1 MEGRCQFKRKVGLP
15 FSFAEVQSDSQSIEE
30 DEFGDE
36 GGEDEQEEIK
46 EIKDIDLSEFDRS
59 PIDVKWESQD
69 GTKFA
74 VLYNRMIDVFDLKD
88 GQNDD

>member
-1 MEGRCQFKRKVGLP
+1 MNKK
-15 FSFAEVQSDSQSIEE
+15 
-30 DEFGDE
+30 
-36 GGEDEQEEIK
+36 
-46 EIKDIDLSEFDRS
+46 S